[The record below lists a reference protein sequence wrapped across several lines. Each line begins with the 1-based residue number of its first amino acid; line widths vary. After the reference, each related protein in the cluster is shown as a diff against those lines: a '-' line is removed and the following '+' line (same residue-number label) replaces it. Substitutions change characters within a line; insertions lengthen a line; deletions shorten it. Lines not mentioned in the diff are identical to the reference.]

1 VKHINVLIRED
12 GTGFPDERRDESWAG
27 VDRGVYLLLKEGIV
41 PDFTYGDFDS
51 VDASEWAFINRHME
65 VAPVPSRKDDTDL
78 EMCLKDL
85 VERGYQSIDVYGAI
99 GGRLDHTL
107 GNIFLL
113 MHGAFDGIDITLI
126 DAQNVMRRL
135 DAGTH
140 EVEKVETMRYASFI
154 PFVEG
159 TSLTLEGFE
168 YNLEKERLKLG
179 ATLTIS
185 NEFLGATATV
195 HTDEPIIMIQS
206 RDE

>member
-1 VKHINVLIRED
+1 
-12 GTGFPDERRDESWAG
+12 
-27 VDRGVYLLLKEGIV
+27 
-41 PDFTYGDFDS
+41 
-51 VDASEWAFINRHME
+51 
-65 VAPVPSRKDDTDL
+65 
-78 EMCLKDL
+78 
-85 VERGYQSIDVYGAI
+85 
-99 GGRLDHTL
+99 
-107 GNIFLL
+107 
-113 MHGAFDGIDITLI
+113 
-126 DAQNVMRRL
+126 
-135 DAGTH
+135 
-140 EVEKVETMRYASFI
+140 MRYASFI

>member
-1 VKHINVLIRED
+1 
-12 GTGFPDERRDESWAG
+12 
-27 VDRGVYLLLKEGIV
+27 
-41 PDFTYGDFDS
+41 
-51 VDASEWAFINRHME
+51 
-65 VAPVPSRKDDTDL
+65 
-78 EMCLKDL
+78 MCLKDL

-113 MHGAFDGIDITLI
+113 IHGAFDGIDITLI

-140 EVEKVETMRYASFI
+140 EVEKVETMRYVSFI

-185 NEFLGATATV
+185 NEFLDRKATV

>member
-1 VKHINVLIRED
+1 MKHINVLIRED
-12 GTGFPDERRDESWAG
+12 SPGVPDERRHESWAG

-51 VDASEWAFINRHME
+51 VDASEWAFIKRHME

-85 VERGYQSIDVYGAI
+85 VDRGYQSIDVYGAI

-113 MHGAFDGIDITLI
+113 MHGAFNGIDIKLI

-135 DAGTH
+135 DAGAH
-140 EVEKVETMRYASFI
+140 EVEKVESMRYVSFI

-168 YNLEKERLKLG
+168 YNLEEQRLTLG

-185 NEFLGATATV
+185 NEFLGITATV
-195 HTDEPIIMIQS
+195 HTDAPIIMIQS

>member
-1 VKHINVLIRED
+1 MKHINVLIRED
-12 GTGFPDERRDESWAG
+12 SPGIPNERRNDKWAG

-51 VDASEWAFINRHME
+51 VDASEWAFIKRHME

-85 VERGYQSIDVYGAI
+85 VGRGYRSIDVYGAI

-113 MHGAFDGIDITLI
+113 MHGDFREADITLI
-126 DAQNVMRRL
+126 DAQNIMRRL

-140 EVEKVETMRYASFI
+140 HVEKAEQMKYASFI

-168 YNLEKERLKLG
+168 YNLEEQLLKLG

-185 NEFLGATATV
+185 NEFLDTRATV